1 MKNGRGKMEKGLC
14 KLKDH
19 TFYFLNPIFPFTS
32 IHFTSSNYVV

>member
-1 MKNGRGKMEKGLC
+1 MEKGRGKMEKGLC

-19 TFYFLNPIFPFTS
+19 TCYFLNLIFLFTS